1 MRIDLG
7 QLSTELANNLK
18 SILSRNNFNVVEIT
32 QPYHIDVYANSK
44 TSGDVIYFTK
54 SRERP
59 QSERMTLLEVI

>member
-1 MRIDLG
+1 MQIDLG

-18 SILSRNNFNVVEIT
+18 SILSSNNFNVVEIT
-32 QPYHIDVYANSK
+32 QLYHIDVFANSK

-59 QSERMTLLEVI
+59 QSERMALLEVI